1 MMRTS
6 SVRNMLAGV
15 ALAATLGFGGAGAA
29 LAQDTAPAEE
39 YPVHILEGTCAD
51 LSPTSVVELENLLP
65 MGVDRDDD
73 DAELKGEMRGT
84 LTVGTITTSES
95 EDIEFEWDTMLGGP
109 HAILVYASPAD
120 MESFVACGDIG
131 GLVYDDDDKL
141 VVGIHPVGDSG
152 YSGMAFMEKDD
163 DGQVDIEVFLSSPAS
178 TEGDSGTSV
187 VATPAN

>member
-1 MMRTS
+1 MRTS

-15 ALAATLGFGGAGAA
+15 ALAATIGMGGAGVA

-95 EDIEFEWDTMLGGP
+95 DDVEFEWDTMLGGP
-109 HAILVYASPAD
+109 HAILVYASPSD

-131 GLVYDDDDKL
+131 GVVYDDDDKL

-152 YSGMAFMEKDD
+152 YSGMAFLEKDD
-163 DGQVDIEVFLSSPAS
+163 DGQSDIEIYLSSPAS
-178 TEGDSGTSV
+178 TEGDAGTSV
-187 VATPAN
+187 VATPEN